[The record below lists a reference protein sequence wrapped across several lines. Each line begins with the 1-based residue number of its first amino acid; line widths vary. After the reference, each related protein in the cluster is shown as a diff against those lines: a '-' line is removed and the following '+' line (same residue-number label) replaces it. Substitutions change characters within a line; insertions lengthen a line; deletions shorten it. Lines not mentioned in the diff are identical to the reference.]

1 MSHFE
6 HVLSG
11 YALTFPD
18 DWIHRA
24 FPEADGFAADL
35 RGLVRDAAGAGSGH
49 ILIQAEWDGRRLPVE
64 PLWNAH
70 LAKFATMVGAKQV
83 GASAWA
89 MAGAS
94 GFEAE
99 IAMPKKEERR
109 LWVGILSREATVLKF
124 MVAHPTQDRPWFEP
138 AVTEILKSLQFV
150 DRVQGIRFHE
160 SGLPLPPDCR
170 RIDPALAL
178 NDILE
183 PEKWRVFECPH
194 SLGGLHAFYLREAPA
209 HGWQIETFESIS
221 GEPDTGFSRVRL
233 RRDEKVI
240 ALGLLPYRPRHAD
253 ETVLGRIA
261 IKLS

>member
-6 HVLSG
+6 QVLWG
-11 YALTFPD
+11 YGLTFPD

-24 FPEADGFAADL
+24 FPKAEGFAAHL
-35 RGLVRDAAGAGSGH
+35 RGLAPDAAGPASGH
-49 ILIQAEWDGRRLPVE
+49 ILIQAEWNGRRRPVE
-64 PLWNAH
+64 PLWSAH
-70 LAKFATMVGAKQV
+70 IARFATMVGAKQV

-99 IAMPKKEERR
+99 VAMPKKEEKR
-109 LWVGILSREATVLKF
+109 LWVGFLSREATVLKF
-124 MVAHPTQDRPWFEP
+124 MVVHPMQDRPWFEP
-138 AVTEILKSLQFV
+138 AATGILTSLKFV
-150 DRVQGIRFHE
+150 DHTQGIQVHE

-170 RIDPALAL
+170 RIEPAVAL
-178 NDILE
+178 NDISE
-183 PEKWRVFECPH
+183 PEKWRVFESPH

-221 GEPDTGFSRVRL
+221 DETDSGFSRIRL
-233 RRDEKVI
+233 RRGEKVI
-240 ALGLLPYRPRHAD
+240 ALGLLPYLPRPAD